1 MFICRQKNMQKM
13 KGSTKH
19 PQNMTIIYVIPS
31 VTRFTEFKWLQAS
44 EMEREAAFA
53 IFHKSTLAKSIVH
66 FDTMGRSSID
76 REWPSLILK
85 VSDRTEYTLWP
96 IFFAFEDREQ
106 ITNLFVETFGR
117 LKATLKVSHDQTLK
131 ASHDQTLKA
140 SHDQTLQPKTLW
152 EKVML

>member
-1 MFICRQKNMQKM
+1 MQKM

-53 IFHKSTLAKSIVH
+53 LFHKSTLAKSIVH

-85 VSDRTEYTLWP
+85 FSDRTEYTLWP

-106 ITNLFVETFGR
+106 ITNLFVEIFGR
-117 LKATLKVSHDQTLK
+117 LKATLKVP
-131 ASHDQTLKA
+131 HDQTLKA